1 MVCSKRQGW
10 AVGMVTLVII
20 GGGIAAATII
30 DLTMRDLFL
39 PGTQPGSIASTAI
52 MTSNQCQ
59 MCHAGINPSTDPH
72 GTWSGS
78 LMALAGKDPLFFAQ
92 MTLANQDVGGAGY
105 YCMRCHVPMSF
116 VTGHVSDT
124 SGESLDAT
132 DRDGVTCHFCHS
144 MVDPV
149 YRPGISPPQDEG
161 ILVAL
166 APHPPAHYGDAMF
179 VLDPTGTR
187 RGVRTDGSPL
197 HPTLHSPFHLTGDLC
212 GTCHE
217 VGNIAVS
224 RQADGRYFY
233 NALDQPTDRPNPA
246 EQFPLERTYSEWKLS
261 AFAAG
266 GVDMGGRFGGDG
278 ATLVSTCQDCH
289 MPKVSGKACIVG
301 ANRSDLRSHEFAGA
315 AAQVLDII
323 AAYTVNDPSV
333 SQAAITR
340 ARAASVSMLERAA
353 SLQLTQL
360 DARLVV
366 RVTNES
372 GHKIPTGHIEGRRI
386 WVNVR
391 FLDGSG
397 NLVGERGSYDYT
409 TADLD
414 ASSTTVYEMRV
425 GLSPAAAA
433 ITGLPAGVTGHMALA
448 NTIEKD
454 NRIPPRGFANAAFA
468 AAGAPPVGT
477 EYADGQYWHDSIY
490 RAPIDAVSAEVG
502 LYYQNTPK
510 EYIEELWHNNHT
522 DSWGQILH
530 DLWLQT
536 GRGSPILMA
545 AASIELEPF
554 CAADYNGDGG
564 VDGDDTIAFFGDWDA
579 AIRDADITGEG
590 GVDSDD
596 VIAFFGRWDSGC

>member
-1 MVCSKRQGW
+1 
-10 AVGMVTLVII
+10 
-20 GGGIAAATII
+20 
-30 DLTMRDLFL
+30 
-39 PGTQPGSIASTAI
+39 
-52 MTSNQCQ
+52 
-59 MCHAGINPSTDPH
+59 
-72 GTWSGS
+72 
-78 LMALAGKDPLFFAQ
+78 
-92 MTLANQDVGGAGY
+92 
-105 YCMRCHVPMSF
+105 
-116 VTGHVSDT
+116 
-124 SGESLDAT
+124 
-132 DRDGVTCHFCHS
+132 
-144 MVDPV
+144 
-149 YRPGISPPQDEG
+149 
-161 ILVAL
+161 
-166 APHPPAHYGDAMF
+166 
-179 VLDPTGTR
+179 
-187 RGVRTDGSPL
+187 
-197 HPTLHSPFHLTGDLC
+197 
-212 GTCHE
+212 
-217 VGNIAVS
+217 
-224 RQADGRYFY
+224 
-233 NALDQPTDRPNPA
+233 
-246 EQFPLERTYSEWKLS
+246 
-261 AFAAG
+261 
-266 GVDMGGRFGGDG
+266 
-278 ATLVSTCQDCH
+278 
-289 MPKVSGKACIVG
+289 
-301 ANRSDLRSHEFAGA
+301 
-315 AAQVLDII
+315 
-323 AAYTVNDPSV
+323 
-333 SQAAITR
+333 
-340 ARAASVSMLERAA
+340 MLERAA

-425 GLSPAAAA
+425 GLSPDAAA

-490 RAPIDAVSAEVG
+490 RAPIDDVSAEVG

-554 CAADYNGDGG
+554 CPADYNGDGG